1 MDDEVASSRA
11 LRTPR
16 AAAVAGVLFA
26 LLLTAALVLVR
37 TAVSGG
43 PGDASWL
50 ADPGRRRQIIL
61 ALNLV
66 PFSGIAF
73 LWFIGVVRDRIGE
86 REDRFFA
93 TVFLGSGLL
102 FIAMLFV
109 ASAVTAGSLADASA
123 GGTGPGFNRRIG
135 SLILHTYAMRMAAV
149 FTISTATIGLRTGF
163 LPRWL
168 GFSGYA
174 MALVLL
180 LVIDVTPWV
189 ELLFPLWI
197 LLLSLDTLVA
207 SLGRRETE
215 RLAPV
220 SQSLPR
226 K

>member
-1 MDDEVASSRA
+1 MDEELASSRA

-26 LLLTAALVLVR
+26 LLLTSALVLVR
-37 TAVSGG
+37 TAAPGG
-43 PGDASWL
+43 PGDGSFL

-109 ASAVTAGSLADASA
+109 ASAVTAGYLADAGA
-123 GGTGPGFNRRIG
+123 GGAGSGLNRRIG

-149 FTISTATIGLRTGF
+149 FTISTATIALRTGF

-168 GFSGYA
+168 VFAGYA
-174 MALVLL
+174 IALILL
-180 LVIDVTPWV
+180 LAIDVTPWV

-207 SLGRRETE
+207 SLRRKGRG
-215 RLAPV
+215 
-220 SQSLPR
+220 
-226 K
+226 

>member
-1 MDDEVASSRA
+1 SSD
-11 LRTPR
+11 LP
-16 AAAVAGVLFA
+16 AVPGE
-26 LLLTAALVLVR
+26 
-37 TAVSGG
+37 
-43 PGDASWL
+43 PGDGSWL
-50 ADPGRRRQIIL
+50 ADPSRRRQVIL

-109 ASAVTAGSLADASA
+109 ASAVAAGSLADLAASS
-123 GGTGPGFNRRIG
+123 GFNRRIG

-168 GFSGYA
+168 VFAGYA
-174 MALVLL
+174 IALILL

-189 ELLFPLWI
+189 ALLFPLWI
-197 LLLSLDTLVA
+197 LLVSLDTLVT
-207 SLGRRETE
+207 SFRRRETE
-215 RLAPV
+215 RLA
-220 SQSLPR
+220 STNQSLP
-226 K
+226 KK